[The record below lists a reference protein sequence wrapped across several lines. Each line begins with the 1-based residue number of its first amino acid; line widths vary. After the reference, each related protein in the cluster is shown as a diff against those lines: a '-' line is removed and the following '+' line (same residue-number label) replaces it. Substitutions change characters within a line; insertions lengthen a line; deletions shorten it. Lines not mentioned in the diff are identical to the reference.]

1 MEPAN
6 SRFQDHAV
14 DVKPVSPG
22 TLHTGR
28 GKPVWRG
35 LMVIIAAFLVAP
47 LLSSAVSAQERSAMP
62 APSSA
67 DLSVSASRLVPG
79 ARVEALSF
87 AQLKGWRQDD
97 LPAALKVFRA
107 GCPSISRRPADP
119 SVSSST
125 SMLAGL
131 RVACKAAS
139 ELGANPGA
147 DAARRFFETHFQP
160 FRISPE
166 AGGAGFF
173 TGYYEP
179 EVEGAL
185 TRRPGYEVPVLG
197 RPKDLVTNA
206 QGVWRR
212 AGGQLVPYHDRA
224 AIEDGALAGQGLE
237 VAWLKNPVDLFFMQ
251 IQGSGRV
258 RLPDGKLLR
267 LNYAAKN
274 GYPYTPVGRILIDEG
289 IVPRDEMSM
298 ARIRAFM
305 EQDPQAGQALRRHNR
320 SYVFFTA
327 RALGQDAG
335 PLGAQGIPL
344 TTGRSLAVDRRI
356 HTYGV
361 PVFVEAELPLQP
373 DGALTPFNR
382 LMIAQ
387 DTGSAIVGPA
397 RGDLFFGA
405 GAQAADIAGGIR
417 HAGSFTLLV
426 PRATLSGARP

>member
-1 MEPAN
+1 MSA
-6 SRFQDHAV
+6 
-14 DVKPVSPG
+14 
-22 TLHTGR
+22 
-28 GKPVWRG
+28 
-35 LMVIIAAFLVAP
+35 
-47 LLSSAVSAQERSAMP
+47 LSS
-62 APSSA
+62 
-67 DLSVSASRLVPG
+67 SASRLIPG
-79 ARVEALSF
+79 ARVEAISF
-87 AQLKGWRQDD
+87 TQLKGWQQDD
-97 LPAALKVFRA
+97 LAAAFRVFRA
-107 GCPSISRRPADP
+107 GCPSISSRAADG
-119 SVSSST
+119 SVASRT
-125 SMLAGL
+125 ELRAGL

-139 ELGANPGA
+139 ALGANPGQ
-147 DAARRFFETHFQP
+147 DEARRFFQTHFQP

-179 EVEGAL
+179 EVEGAR

-197 RPKDLVTNA
+197 RPADLITNA

-212 AGGQLVPYHDRA
+212 SGGQMVPYHDRA

-237 VAWLKNPVDLFFMQ
+237 VAWLKDPIDLFFMQ

-267 LNYAAKN
+267 LNYAATN
-274 GYPYTPVGRILIDEG
+274 GHPYTPVGRVLIDEG

-305 EQDPQAGQALRRHNR
+305 EQDPKSGQALRRHNR

-327 RALGQDAG
+327 RTLGQDAG

-373 DGALTPFNR
+373 GGALTPFNR

-405 GAQAADIAGGIR
+405 GPQAAEIAGGIR

-426 PRATLSGARP
+426 PRAALSGARP